1 MDRSVVSS
9 LIWFQSQQDT
19 RVLQIM
25 WTSDD
30 LVVLVITHKER
41 SVARAEGGFDLNI
54 ILQVSTSSLVWPREI
69 PLVDECVGENTGP
82 VVVRDVGCLPARPR
96 QHP

>member
-1 MDRSVVSS
+1 MERSVVSS
-9 LIWFQSQQDT
+9 IIWFQSKHDSP
-19 RVLQIM
+19 VNQIM
-25 WTSDD
+25 RTSDD
-30 LVVLVITHKER
+30 LVVVVITHKER
-41 SVARAEGGFDLNI
+41 SGARAEGGFVLNI